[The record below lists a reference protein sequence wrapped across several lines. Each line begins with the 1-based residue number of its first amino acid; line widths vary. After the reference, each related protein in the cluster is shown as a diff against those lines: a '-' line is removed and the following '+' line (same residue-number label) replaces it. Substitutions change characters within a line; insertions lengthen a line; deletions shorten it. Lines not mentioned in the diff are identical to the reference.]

1 MGGGRWHPQG
11 LVGLSPVL
19 GRRGHCEDGHG
30 PLGDD
35 LVLRG
40 RWGKKVGP
48 LRVTWSW
55 AEGEGRRQAGMGW
68 MRVPE
73 ADTSAGYHEDGRK
86 GCRSG
91 LQLMGGRPSKAQE
104 LGWTLG

>member
-11 LVGLSPVL
+11 LVGLSHVL

-40 RWGKKVGP
+40 RCGGEGESPGGGLVLRQKV
-48 LRVTWSW
+48 R
-55 AEGEGRRQAGMGW
+55 GEGRQA
-68 MRVPE
+68 R
-73 ADTSAGYHEDGRK
+73 
-86 GCRSG
+86 
-91 LQLMGGRPSKAQE
+91 GG
-104 LGWTLG
+104 